1 MGEDR
6 LMAIKYLAGERLIGT
21 AAERTGYS
29 TSLSSATNLY
39 PDSIGN
45 VATLKVVGATSV
57 SSPTAPSGLGSNS
70 INFDGTDDYC
80 DGYGLRQAMD
90 TQGSIS
96 FWFNADADE
105 DAILMGFAESGANTK
120 FEVTTRGSRK
130 LGAQIKIDGTAKW
143 EVTADT
149 EYNTYGNWNH
159 VVITLNGTTP
169 KIYINGTESTYTWS
183 TDTDK
188 TVWWTALRSA
198 GADSIAIGCKP
209 RLNGASRTEFY
220 NGQITDIA
228 FWDEDLPIGANSSA
242 AGSIKYLYDDGD
254 GRLASTISTDQTA
267 HFPCQAIE
275 DGIFELGD
283 LSWNN
288 SAPTYEGDNNNN
300 GTLVNQDVSYIRG
313 LRAKGAILYLKKV
326 GTMTGSATVGVW
338 SGANSGNG
346 KNLVGSAGTITAAES
361 NALSSSTHSAVTKYF
376 TERTLLTNDSISL
389 QCNTSDGFSSSNNLS
404 WQYIDSGNVWDGNN
418 TIRNRYT
425 PANGYWSPTNSDMRM
440 AIITESDALVSHGGT
455 GNTNTY
461 AYPNL
466 PNGTIFE
473 ESDTGKIWMFDGS
486 QTWNE
491 MT

>member
-1 MGEDR
+1 
-6 LMAIKYLAGERLIGT
+6 MAIKHLAGDRIIGT

-70 INFDGTDDYC
+70 INFDGTDDRC

-90 TQGSIS
+90 TEGSIS

-105 DAILMGFAESGANTK
+105 DSILIGFCNSTANTK
-120 FEVTTRGSRK
+120 FEMTTRSNRK
-130 LGAQIKIDGTAKW
+130 LGIQCKVAGTQKW
-143 EVTADT
+143 EVTSDT
-149 EYNTYGNWNH
+149 LYDTYGNWNH
-159 VVITLNGTTP
+159 VVITHNGTLP
-169 KIYINGTESTYTWS
+169 VIYINGSIASMTRSS
-183 TDTDK
+183 QSDNS
-188 TVWWTALRSA
+188 VWWTGLRSA
-198 GADSIAIGCKP
+198 GADGVSIGCKP
-209 RLNGASRTEFY
+209 RLNNQGEVEHFD
-220 NGQITDIA
+220 GQITDIA
-228 FWDEDLPIGANSSA
+228 FWDNDIDSDAVAALWASGNGA
-242 AGSIKYLYDDGD
+242 
-254 GRLASTISTDQTA
+254 LASTISTDQTA

-376 TERTLLTNDSISL
+376 TERTLVTNDSISL
-389 QCNTSDGFSSSNNLS
+389 QCNTSDGFSSSNKLS